1 MKILHFPQHFPNF
14 FFGFSFYA
22 IPQKCRLQQSLTLKD
37 PAHDPGPW
45 RLYEGLQGRSL
56 LLSLMFFVMIPVNEK
71 VSQKWGFRV

>member
-22 IPQKCRLQQSLTLKD
+22 IPQKCRLQQALTLKD
-37 PAHDPGPW
+37 RAHDPGPW

-56 LLSLMFFVMIPVNEK
+56 Y
-71 VSQKWGFRV
+71 